1 MPIETAFPALWLTL
15 PAGFTTVDLDEDL
28 GDRMARA
35 AESLD
40 ALFPDTLPEQKLSAV
55 IAAETA
61 LQAQLR
67 EGAVHLSSCLV
78 RAEDGEPI
86 HGMLAVFV
94 RPQELGPR
102 DSYPDR
108 AAEELAA
115 AWPDADV
122 GVVELPIGR
131 AALAAREL
139 TVPVPGAVWGVP
151 DSTVSTVRQLEL
163 LIPHPWSPHVVA
175 AVFTTEDI
183 DHWDEWLPLLATA
196 FRGIAF
202 HPPRDESLDQLPPEQ
217 WDNIRKAFG

>member
-1 MPIETAFPALWLTL
+1 MPTETDFPTLWLTL

-35 AESLD
+35 AEGLD
-40 ALFPDTLPEQKLSAV
+40 ALFPGALPEQKLSAV

-61 LQAQLR
+61 LQAQLH

-78 RAEDGEPI
+78 RAGDGEPI
-86 HGMLAVFV
+86 HGMFAVFV
-94 RPQELGPR
+94 RPQELGPHG
-102 DSYPDR
+102 SYPDR
-108 AAEELAA
+108 AAEELAR

-139 TVPVPGAVWGVP
+139 TVPVPGTVWGVP

-163 LIPHPWSPHVVA
+163 LIPHPWSPRVVA

-183 DHWDEWLPLLATA
+183 DHWDDWLPLLATA

-202 HPPRDESLDQLPPEQ
+202 HPPRDENLDQLPPEQ
-217 WDNIRKAFG
+217 WDTIRKSFG